1 MNDRIGELNKKWTDR
16 EALALELALKKMKAD
31 GLMDENLNPLPN
43 DIFDIQTINK
53 IFERQLENFRLVV
66 HNKKEPMDIRHSTSL
81 ALDAIERNFYQW

>member
-1 MNDRIGELNKKWTDR
+1 MNDKIDELNKKWTNR

-31 GLMDENLNPLPN
+31 GLMDENMNPLPN
-43 DIFDIQTINK
+43 DMLDAQTISK

-81 ALDAIERNFYQW
+81 ALDTIERNFYRW